1 MATRAG
7 VPSEGNVRA
16 CIDCETV
23 VLACRD
29 NSQESVM
36 SRRNTVYTWF
46 LMLLENE
53 GQILT
58 ITMRT
63 SGSTPVPDN

>member
-1 MATRAG
+1 MATGAG
-7 VPSEGNVRA
+7 VTSEGNVRA

-23 VLACRD
+23 ILACRV
-29 NSQESVM
+29 NSQESAM
-36 SRRNTVYTWF
+36 SRRNTVQTWF

-58 ITMRT
+58 ITIT
-63 SGSTPVPDN
+63 SGSTPVLDN